1 MTSESAEFSS
11 SRIAAA
17 TAAHGLDPKSTAEVR
32 VLIPTGY
39 GLNCEAETAAA
50 FGLLGARVELRHV
63 ADLLAKPEQIGEFDV
78 LAFIGGFSFGD
89 HVASG
94 RVFANRLRFRLGEDL
109 ARFVDEGGLVVG
121 MCNGFQVLVK
131 LGLLPGPLANQGD
144 PRDRLAP
151 QRASVI
157 VNERIGYRDGW
168 VRLARE
174 PHTRSVWLSDVTTL
188 ECPARHG
195 EGRLVF
201 ADDALVTQLAAAG
214 QICLRYVDR
223 EGRPTQTWPDNP
235 NGSPGAIAG
244 LCDESG
250 RVFGLM
256 PHPEAFLYP
265 ENHPRWRARRRAG
278 GELAQYGAG
287 LQLFANGLRAALA
300 RT

>member
-1 MTSESAEFSS
+1 MISD
-11 SRIAAA
+11 SRPIDPARVAAA
-17 TAAHGLDPKSTAEVR
+17 TAAHGLDPRQSAEVR

-50 FGLLGARVELRHV
+50 FALLGARVEQRHV
-63 ADLLAKPEQIGEFDV
+63 GDLLAAPEQLHDFDV

-94 RVFANRLRFRLGEDL
+94 RVYANRLRFRLGDDL
-109 ARFVDEGGLVVG
+109 ARFVADRGLVIG

-131 LGLLPGPLANQGD
+131 LGLLPGPIGQRGD
-144 PRDRLAP
+144 AGDRLAP

-157 VNERIGYRDGW
+157 VNERIGYRDSW
-168 VRLARE
+168 VRLVRE
-174 PHTRSVWLSDVTTL
+174 PETACVWLSGIDRL

-201 ADDALVTQLAAAG
+201 ADAELEAQLAAAG
-214 QICLRYVDR
+214 QICLRYVDAQ
-223 EGRPTQTWPDNP
+223 GRPTQRWPDNP
-235 NGSPGAIAG
+235 NGSPGGAAA

-256 PHPEAFLYP
+256 PHPEAFLYA
-265 ENHPRWRARRRAG
+265 ENHPRWIARREAG
-278 GELAQYGAG
+278 ESPAFGEG
-287 LQLFANGLRAALA
+287 LRLFANGLRAALS
-300 RT
+300 R

>member
-1 MTSESAEFSS
+1 MISEAP
-11 SRIAAA
+11 IAPATWVAAA
-17 TAAHGLDPKSTAEVR
+17 CAAHALDPRQTAKVR
-32 VLIPTGY
+32 VLVPTGY

-50 FGLLGARVELRHV
+50 FGLLGAHVEQRHV
-63 ADLLAKPEQIGEFDV
+63 GDLLAAPEQLHEFDV

-94 RVFANRLRFRLGEDL
+94 RVFANRLRFRLGDQL
-109 ARFVDEGGLVVG
+109 ARFVGEGGLVIG

-131 LGLLPGPLANQGD
+131 LGLLPGPLGEQGD
-144 PRDRLAP
+144 ASDRLAP

-168 VRLARE
+168 VRLVSE
-174 PHTRSVWLSDVTTL
+174 SHSPCVWLRDVATL

-201 ADDALVTQLAAAG
+201 ADAALEAQLAAAG
-214 QICLRYVDR
+214 QICLRYVDG
-223 EGRPTQTWPDNP
+223 EGRPTEAWPANP
-235 NGSPGAIAG
+235 NGSPGGAAA

-256 PHPEAFLYP
+256 PHPEAFLYA
-265 ENHPRWRARRRAG
+265 ENHPRWIAQRRAG
-278 GELAQYGAG
+278 SDPRGFGAG

-300 RT
+300 R

>member
-1 MTSESAEFSS
+1 MISEARAIDR
-11 SRIAAA
+11 SRVEAA
-17 TAAHGLDPKSTAEVR
+17 TAAQGLDARQTAEVR

-50 FGLLGARVELRHV
+50 FGLLGARVELCHV
-63 ADLLAKPEQIGEFDV
+63 ADLLAAPARLHEFDV

-94 RVFANRLRFRLGEDL
+94 RVFANRMRFRLGDDL
-109 ARFVDEGGLVVG
+109 ARFVDDRGLVIG

-131 LGLLPGPLANQGD
+131 LGLLPGPLRERGD
-144 PRDRLAP
+144 ASDRLAP

-168 VRLARE
+168 VRLVGDPSSRC
-174 PHTRSVWLSDVTTL
+174 VWLRELATL

-201 ADDALVTQLAAAG
+201 ADAALAAELAAAH
-214 QICLRYVDR
+214 QICLRYVD
-223 EGRPTQTWPDNP
+223 EQGRPTEAWPANP
-235 NGSPGAIAG
+235 NGSPEGAAG
-244 LCDESG
+244 LCDASG
-250 RVFGLM
+250 RVLGLM

-265 ENHPRWRARRRAG
+265 ENHPNWLVRRRNDEARSH
-278 GELAQYGAG
+278 GAG

-300 RT
+300 

>member
-1 MTSESAEFSS
+1 MISEARSIAD

-17 TAAHGLDPKSTAEVR
+17 TALHGLDPRQTAEVR

-50 FGLLGARVELRHV
+50 FGLLGARVELVHV
-63 ADLLAKPEQIGEFDV
+63 GDLLAEPERLREFDL
-78 LAFIGGFSFGD
+78 LALIGGFSFGD

-94 RVFANRLRFRLGEDL
+94 RVFANRLRFRLGDGL
-109 ARFVDEGGLVVG
+109 ARFVDERGLVVG
-121 MCNGFQVLVK
+121 ICNGFQVLVK
-131 LGLLPGPLANQGD
+131 LGLLPGPLANHQD
-144 PRDRLAP
+144 ATDRLAP

-157 VNERIGYRDGW
+157 VNERIGYHDGW

-174 PHTRSVWLSDVTTL
+174 PTSACPWLEDIANL

-201 ADDALVTQLAAAG
+201 ADEALESQLANAG
-214 QICLRYVDR
+214 QICLRYVDA
-223 EGRPTQTWPDNP
+223 EGRPTQAWPDNP
-235 NGSPGAIAG
+235 NGSPGAAAA

-250 RVFGLM
+250 RVLGLM

-265 ENHPRWRARRRAG
+265 ENHPHWLARRRTSEAP
-278 GELAQYGAG
+278 AFGAG
-287 LQLFANGLRAALA
+287 LQIFANGLRAALS
-300 RT
+300 R